1 MNENKLK
8 KYRKIEINI
17 NKENKFFKNLDKI
30 GYKKK
35 NSRNIHLN
43 NKFLVKALQRRFRQN
58 LVDGK
63 IDEECLLISENLIK
77 Y

>member
-1 MNENKLK
+1 MKINLK

-35 NSRNIHLN
+35 KIHEI
-43 NKFLVKALQRRFRQN
+43 F
-58 LVDGK
+58 
-63 IDEECLLISENLIK
+63 I
-77 Y
+77 